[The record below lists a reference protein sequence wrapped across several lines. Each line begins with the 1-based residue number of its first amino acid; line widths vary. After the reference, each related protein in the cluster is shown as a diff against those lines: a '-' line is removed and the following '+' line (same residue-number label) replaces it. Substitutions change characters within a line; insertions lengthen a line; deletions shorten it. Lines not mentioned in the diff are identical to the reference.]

1 MNHTIPQYPT
11 HDEALAFIRT
21 HIKLLENMPLCL
33 HLCAFPKDDSSAAR
47 SKSSPPEPYRNYAY
61 RRAAL
66 RLAFAPTFLLTHTTK
81 YKDLL
86 DLDLPSCGK
95 TTDAAWN
102 YIQTHLFNLELADL
116 SLPPKMRTIPDALN
130 SISKKYAYIASTND
144 AAIKKEDADIS
155 EAYYY
160 ILSLRDQ
167 SNLLMAV
174 YRNDMFGSMYS
185 QFLDARKELL
195 CNDRYLKERFLKE
208 MQEQHHLR
216 PYKL

>member
-1 MNHTIPQYPT
+1 MNPTIPQYPT

-21 HIKLLENMPLCL
+21 HIKLLENMPICL
-33 HLCAFPKDDSSAAR
+33 HLCAFPKTTSDSVSN
-47 SKSSPPEPYRNYAY
+47 KSLLPEPYRNYAY

-66 RLAFAPTFLLTHTTK
+66 RLALAPAFLLTHTTK

-102 YIQTHLFNLELADL
+102 FIQTHLFNLELADL
-116 SLPPKMRTIPDALN
+116 SLPPKMRTIPDTLN
-130 SISKKYAYIASTND
+130 SITQKYAYIASTND
-144 AAIKKEDADIS
+144 AAIKREGADIS

-167 SNLLMAV
+167 SNYKMAV
-174 YRNDMFGSMYS
+174 YGNDMFGSMYS
-185 QFLDARKELL
+185 HFLDARKELL

-216 PYKL
+216 PYKQ